1 MPIGIC
7 ESWLFHPC
15 WLCVVFISLKNTHLQ
30 VLFRVGNTS
39 KAGMCRCHKRE
50 HIQHDSFGII
60 RKSITHSP
68 RHKNNFNYLVKS
80 TLGTVVAIFKQWA
93 SFWNHHEDAGA
104 RWYARWLYCLP
115 TAQNGTV
122 LCGLNN
128 RARYL
133 EAGGAGKSCIYISML
148 FELKLILVSLYIT
161 GGNQNTKTSSRF
173 IYKMIEEEKINIWQM
188 IYPWRL

>member
-1 MPIGIC
+1 
-7 ESWLFHPC
+7 
-15 WLCVVFISLKNTHLQ
+15 
-30 VLFRVGNTS
+30 
-39 KAGMCRCHKRE
+39 MCCCHKRE
-50 HIQHDSFGII
+50 HIQHDYFGII

-80 TLGTVVAIFKQWA
+80 KLGTVVAIFKQWA
-93 SFWNHHEDAGA
+93 SFWNHHEDAGT

-122 LCGLNN
+122 LCGLNNKFKFKFKILYCLLYKYVTSRTNNN

-173 IYKMIEEEKINIWQM
+173 IYKMIEEEKNKYMTNDLCFFSQT
-188 IYPWRL
+188 L